1 MRVTIDTD
9 EKTIRP
15 KEPATLEELA
25 KLEGILRA
33 HYGDVKWKVVDS
45 GPQRAWDWPDVE
57 GQPVP
62 MPTVPMP
69 PYPIQMPTPP
79 GFGTPLP
86 DTFTTPYYPGICG
99 STLTVGD
106 YVASPAT
113 ASVAATWDGQQIVAT
128 NAA

>member
-1 MRVTIDTD
+1 MTVTINTE

-15 KEPATLEELA
+15 KEAATLEELA

-33 HYGDVKWKVVDS
+33 HYGDGDWRIVGRGAQW
-45 GPQRAWDWPDVE
+45 AWAEPEIE

-69 PYPIQMPTPP
+69 PYPIQMPTTP
-79 GFGTPLP
+79 GFGSP
-86 DTFTTPYYPGICG
+86 FTGDFTVPYYPSTSVLG
-99 STLTVGD
+99 SDVT
-106 YVASPAT
+106 
-113 ASVAATWDGQQIVAT
+113 VAAAWDGPNIVAT